1 MGVVSKMGSV
11 EIDFE
16 KTIKSLNPV
25 TWVYNGDIK
34 EIRHIGYIAE
44 EVNEIESLKYI
55 VVLDKNNKPLGL
67 KYDLLS
73 VYSIEVLK
81 ILLEKIENLENK
93 IKNIEK

>member
-1 MGVVSKMGSV
+1 MGSI

-16 KTIKSLNPV
+16 QTIKSLNPV
-25 TWVYNGDIK
+25 TWVYNGDLK

-44 EVNEIESLKYI
+44 EVNEIDSLKYI
-55 VVLDKNNKPLGL
+55 VVLDKDNNPLGL

-81 ILLEKIENLENK
+81 ILLEKVENLENEVK
-93 IKNIEK
+93 TLKNITK

>member
-1 MGVVSKMGSV
+1 MGLT

-25 TWVYNGDIK
+25 TWIYNGDLK

-44 EVNEIESLKYI
+44 EVNEIDSLKYI
-55 VVLDKNNKPLGL
+55 VVLDKDNNPLGL

-81 ILLEKIENLENK
+81 LLLERVENLENE
-93 IKNIEK
+93 IKDLKERT

>member
-1 MGVVSKMGSV
+1 MGLT

-25 TWVYNGDIK
+25 TWVYNGDLK

-44 EVNEIESLKYI
+44 EVNEIDSLKYI
-55 VVLDKNNKPLGL
+55 VVLDKDNNPLGL

-81 ILLEKIENLENK
+81 LLLDRVQDLENE
-93 IKNIEK
+93 IKTLKERM

>member
-1 MGVVSKMGSV
+1 MGLT

-25 TWVYNGDIK
+25 TWIYNGDLK

-44 EVNEIESLKYI
+44 EVNEIDSLKYI
-55 VVLDKNNKPLGL
+55 VVLDKDNKPLGL

-81 ILLEKIENLENK
+81 LLLDRVQDLENE
-93 IKNIEK
+93 IKTLKERM

>member
-1 MGVVSKMGSV
+1 MGLT

-25 TWVYNGDIK
+25 TWIYNGDLK

-44 EVNEIESLKYI
+44 EVNEIDSLKYI
-55 VVLDKNNKPLGL
+55 VVLDKDNNPLGL

-81 ILLEKIENLENK
+81 ILLDRVQDLENE
-93 IKNIEK
+93 IKTLKERT